1 MQSHFQNRTS
11 GFCSGCE
18 RRPAGNYR
26 DFQKGAGHPRAAFAD
41 SFAFARHAGRENY
54 ESERRRRC
62 GFGNSFL
69 KPNSLVL
76 DAGCGAG
83 TKSKYL
89 IDRGL
94 KVVGIDFS
102 DKLIE
107 IAKREAPSGNFFVM
121 DINEADK
128 LKENFD
134 GIFAQ
139 AVLLHIQKKDAEKTL
154 NKLLGVLKPGGYLYI
169 AVKEK
174 KFGGADEEIKTEND
188 YGYPYE
194 RFFSYF
200 TLDEIK
206 NLFYGL
212 D

>member
-1 MQSHFQNRTS
+1 M
-11 GFCSGCE
+11 
-18 RRPAGNYR
+18 
-26 DFQKGAGHPRAAFAD
+26 DL
-41 SFAFARHAGRENY
+41 RETYNKIA
-54 ESERRRRC
+54 EDWHKDHKQDNWWVE
-62 GFGNSFL
+62 GTNEFISFL

-206 NLFYGL
+206 NLMIELGLAINYDNISQYGYTRWIQVIGQQNKNGK
-212 D
+212 

>member
-1 MQSHFQNRTS
+1 MDLRETYNRIAEDWHKDHKQDNWWVEGTNKFVS
-11 GFCSGCE
+11 L
-18 RRPAGNYR
+18 
-26 DFQKGAGHPRAAFAD
+26 
-41 SFAFARHAGRENY
+41 
-54 ESERRRRC
+54 
-62 GFGNSFL
+62 L

-83 TKSKYL
+83 NKSKYL
-89 IDRGL
+89 IGKGL

-107 IAKREAPSGNFFVM
+107 IAKRETPSGKFFAM
-121 DINEADK
+121 HINEADK
-128 LKENFD
+128 LEEKFD
-134 GIFAQ
+134 GIFMQ
-139 AVLLHIQKKDAEKTL
+139 AVLLHIHKKDAKKTIK
-154 NKLLGVLKPGGYLYI
+154 KLLDKLKLGGYLYI

-174 KFGGADEEIKTEND
+174 KSGGADEEIKTEND

-206 NLFYGL
+206 NLMKELELEISYENISSFGHTRWIQVIGKK
-212 D
+212 